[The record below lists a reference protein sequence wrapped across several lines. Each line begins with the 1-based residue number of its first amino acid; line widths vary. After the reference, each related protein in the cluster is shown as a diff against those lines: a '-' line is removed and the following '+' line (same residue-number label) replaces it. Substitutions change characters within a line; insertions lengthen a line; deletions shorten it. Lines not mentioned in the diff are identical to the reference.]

1 MADLKQERTF
11 MLVKPDGVKRGLVGE
26 ITGRI
31 ERRGLKIIAIKMTLP
46 TKEHAHR
53 HYPAPEDWCRLVGE
67 KTMESY
73 AKYGKDPME
82 SLGTVDYVEI
92 GKIINEWNIDY
103 LTSGPVVAMIIE
115 GVHAI
120 DMVRKIVGKTFPS
133 FAEPGTIRGDFSVDS
148 PNLANDQKR
157 AVRNLIHASGDM
169 GEATNEMSLWFTD
182 AEIHAYRRTDEEVMF

>member
-1 MADLKQERTF
+1 MSIKQERTF
-11 MLVKPDGVKRGLVGE
+11 MLVKPDGVKRGLIGE
-26 ITGRI
+26 IIGRI
-31 ERRGLKIIAIKMTLP
+31 ERRGLKVIAIKMLTP
-46 TKEHAHR
+46 DEQQARR
-53 HYPAPEDWCRLVGE
+53 HYPAPDDWCRLVGE

-82 SLGTVDYVEI
+82 SLGTIDYVEI

-103 LTSGPVVAMIIE
+103 LTSGPVVAMIVE

-133 FAEPGTIRGDFSVDS
+133 FADPGTIRGDFSVDS

-157 AVRNLIHASGDM
+157 AVRNLIHASGDA
-169 GEATNEMSLWFTD
+169 GEAKNEMSLWFAP
-182 AEIHAYRRTDEEVMF
+182 AEISDYKRTDEDVMF